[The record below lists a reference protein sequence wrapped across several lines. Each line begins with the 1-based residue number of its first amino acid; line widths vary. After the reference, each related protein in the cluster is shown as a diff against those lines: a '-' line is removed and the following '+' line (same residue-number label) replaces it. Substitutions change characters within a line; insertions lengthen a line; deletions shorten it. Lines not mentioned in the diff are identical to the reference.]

1 MPTFQE
7 LIAAGEMVQTG
18 TDKHGNPEYQT
29 RQAAQFGS
37 RFQPSTL
44 AQGRSNACVVAEG
57 VQAARFLARSTHV
70 SDPNFEWAWN

>member
-18 TDKHGNPEYQT
+18 TDKDGNPEYQS
-29 RQAAQFGS
+29 RAAAQFGS

-44 AQGRSNACVVAEG
+44 AQGRSNARVVAEG
-57 VQAARFLARSTHV
+57 TRAARFLTRDTHV